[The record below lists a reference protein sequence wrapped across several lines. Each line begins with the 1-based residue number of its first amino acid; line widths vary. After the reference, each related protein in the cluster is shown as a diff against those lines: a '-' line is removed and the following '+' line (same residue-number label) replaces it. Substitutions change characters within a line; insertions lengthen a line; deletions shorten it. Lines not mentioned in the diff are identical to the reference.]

1 MKAHHTD
8 AEIEAALASLTLSP
22 LSDSI
27 LTKLESA
34 METCVDPN
42 EVRALEADLAH
53 MEPVELNEDQFD
65 SMSAQM
71 DLASVEQEL
80 EALSV
85 APMVQSQIDQ
95 LAQLMQ
101 ESNSETDTKIVE
113 FKSAAKSSRMQTW
126 AAAAAVAVIAAVAFT
141 ITQTSDSA
149 TPETT
154 AGGNEIKQ
162 TPSVGVFDVSGGEE
176 VEFSSHS
183 ENIINASN
191 GGVVMSKENNPQR
204 VVKVRYEE
212 VIRVLGKDG
221 KLYEK
226 RTPRTKVYMIP
237 VETN

>member
-22 LSDSI
+22 LSDSF
-27 LTKLESA
+27 LAKLESA

-53 MEPVELNEDQFD
+53 MEPVELNEDQFE
-65 SMSAQM
+65 SMSAHM

-85 APMVQSQIDQ
+85 APMPQVQIDQ

-101 ESNSETDTKIVE
+101 ETSSEVDTKIVE

-126 AAAAAVAVIAAVAFT
+126 AAAAAVAVIAAVGFT
-141 ITQTSDSA
+141 ITQPSDSPA
-149 TPETT
+149 T
-154 AGGNEIKQ
+154 G
-162 TPSVGVFDVSGGEE
+162 SVADKNPTESISSPDVFDLSYGEE
-176 VEFSSHS
+176 VEISSHS
-183 ENIINASN
+183 KNIINASN
-191 GGVVMSKENNPQR
+191 EGVVMSHR
-204 VVKVRYEE
+204 MVKVQYEE
-212 VIRVLGKDG
+212 VIRVRGKDG
-221 KLYEK
+221 ELYEK
-226 RTPRTKVYMIP
+226 RIPRTKVYMIP